1 MAGACASNAR
11 RWATQAAAAALPVDL
26 LATFADDK
34 NTKIPWFFFLLIAAA
49 AFLAPAAGK
58 QTGIPYVFRRG
69 RGGHACSK
77 Q

>member
-34 NTKIPWFFFLLIAAA
+34 NIRALLFLLIAA
-49 AFLAPAAGK
+49 
-58 QTGIPYVFRRG
+58 G
-69 RGGHACSK
+69 RAWQES
-77 Q
+77 